1 MAPNI
6 ATNTAVELDELLAFV
21 RPRHRAILL
30 TTRSDGRP
38 QGSPLTCGVDD
49 AGRIVVSTYP
59 ERAKT
64 RNAKR
69 DARVSVIVLS
79 DEWNGPW
86 VQVDGSAE
94 VIDSPESAEPLVEYF
109 RNISGE
115 HPDWDEYR
123 AAMVKQG
130 KSIIRITW
138 SGGGRSPPAASRPVW
153 RPTAERTAGDGGR
166 RDRRGAEYAFQRSRI
181 AFQRSCNAPRRSRI
195 ASMPAISRS
204 RAKVK
209 SRSRISSTVS
219 PPRASITSCEDS
231 MMSLRCGWS
240 RIVAIACW

>member
-6 ATNTAVELDELLAFV
+6 ATNTRVSLEELLDFV

-30 TTRSDGRP
+30 TRRSDGSP

-64 RNAKR
+64 RNARR
-69 DARVSVIVLS
+69 DPRVSLIVLS

-86 VQVDGSAE
+86 VQIDGTAE
-94 VIDSPESAEPLVEYF
+94 VLDAPDSVEPLVEYF

-123 AAMVKQG
+123 QAMVKQG
-130 KSIIRITW
+130 KSIIRVAPEKWGPVAT
-138 SGGGRSPPAASRPVW
+138 GGFPARLSAD
-153 RPTAERTAGDGGR
+153 E
-166 RDRRGAEYAFQRSRI
+166 
-181 AFQRSCNAPRRSRI
+181 
-195 ASMPAISRS
+195 
-204 RAKVK
+204 
-209 SRSRISSTVS
+209 
-219 PPRASITSCEDS
+219 
-231 MMSLRCGWS
+231 
-240 RIVAIACW
+240 